1 MGSSNVRVEG
11 YKKKFYLLLFL
22 FCFSTFSFSAP
33 YQVDSVRIPV
43 DFRGLPFLKN
53 FNSSQYLHLTSQ
65 IENSAILQ
73 DNSGRMLIGSHGGIL
88 VYNGNNWHLIEMPGR
103 SQVWSL
109 AKDSN
114 GRVFVGASD
123 NLGYLTP
130 DSAGKTHF
138 VSLVAHL
145 PAELRSVGDVWQTIA
160 TPEGVYFKLNHYL
173 MRWKDNKFKVWKAEK
188 SFGAMQLIKGKL
200 YIHTP
205 EQGLIVLK
213 EIGLSLSQQT
223 KSLFKARLNF
233 CSHSTVANGCWVLF
247 LMDCFTLTD
256 KKLRLLLSR

>member
-1 MGSSNVRVEG
+1 MESSNVRLEG

-22 FCFSTFSFSAP
+22 ICFSTFSFCSP
-33 YQVDSVRIPV
+33 YRANSDSSHT
-43 DFRGLPFLKN
+43 DFRGLPFIKN

-65 IENSAILQ
+65 IEHSAILQ

-88 VYNGNNWHLIEMPGR
+88 VYNGNTWHFIEMPGR

-213 EIGLSLSQQT
+213 DDRFEPFSADKIFVQSQV
-223 KSLFKARLNF
+223 KFLLPLN
-233 CSHSTVANGCWVLF
+233 SGKWLLVLF

-256 KKLRLLLSR
+256 KKQRLLLSR